1 MKTFVAF
8 FVILAAIM
16 VVGAIEDPCTTEGL
30 APGCIQTNSNSQ

>member
-1 MKTFVAF
+1 MKPFVAF